1 MSDTAGLYY
10 KAGFCAATAQTACS
24 SASYTWT
31 SYGCLGSAA
40 NNVIPTP
47 CLIAAVPPS
56 NPPSNPPF
64 NVIQCTSTT
73 DNKDCLW
80 FASGFMDATYV
91 SVSIAVVLL
100 LFVAAIKLAGFAG
113 EDG

>member
-1 MSDTAGLYY
+1 MSDTAGIYY
-10 KAGFCAATAQTACS
+10 KTGFCASTAQTACS

-31 SYGCLGSAA
+31 TYGCWGSAA

-47 CLIAAVPPS
+47 CLISAA
-56 NPPSNPPF
+56 PPSNPPF

-73 DNKDCLW
+73 NNKDCLW

-91 SVSIAVVLL
+91 AVSIAVVLL